1 MRLLPRSWSITKG
14 LWKAEWID
22 PVITR
27 ETGQSRHETRG
38 SNLHL
43 SSHERDSR
51 AVHRALVRVRR
62 GLDTRAVHPA

>member
-1 MRLLPRSWSITKG
+1 MRLLPRSWSITVG

-51 AVHRALVRVRR
+51 A
-62 GLDTRAVHPA
+62 G